1 MVPWFCVAFV
11 AKKKPG
17 EGLGK
22 DWGRTGEG
30 LEDISRV
37 SDKLKKMGNGEVW

>member
-1 MVPWFCVAFV
+1 MEGLG
-11 AKKKPG
+11 PG

-30 LEDISRV
+30 LGKDLGRT
-37 SDKLKKMGNGEVW
+37 G